1 MQLKLMTQMFCPV
14 FWANYCILHLQELSR
29 ADEAIQ
35 KSWNLFTA
43 MREEGDGVSYDY
55 AHQHASFEVL

>member
-1 MQLKLMTQMFCPV
+1 MFCPV
-14 FWANYCILHLQELSR
+14 FWANYCILHLQALSR